1 MLQHPHPNRD
11 LSERQALPDLRLRD
25 LQQMQHLRLSL
36 PAASDQLLLLRMLLP
51 LLLMRLKIPQGEAV
65 VAQSPCLG
73 VAPAVVHAAAAAA
86 AAADLAL
93 LLLAS

>member
-11 LSERQALPDLRLRD
+11 LSIRQALPDLRLRD
-25 LQQMQHLRLSL
+25 LQQMQHLTLSL
-36 PAASDQLLLLRMLLP
+36 QAASGQLLLLRMLLP
-51 LLLMRLKIPQGEAV
+51 LLLMMLKTPQGEAV
-65 VAQSPCLG
+65 VARNPCLG

-86 AAADLAL
+86 ADLAL